1 MKKSLLLTA
10 LIASVASLA
19 ATTGTVELEVKNE
32 MKVEKKANSSNVE
45 VPTLTENKTSA
56 KLKSEVKVANSG
68 FSFGT
73 ELGLKEL
80 RLFKLGEQNPTVFN
94 GFETLKSQN
103 DGSKVWAK
111 YELPEFKGFHSSVKA
126 EYNIPEK
133 IKAEL
138 DANYEIKNKATLGY
152 NTTHE
157 LKLGGTEKVEG
168 KSITS
173 TQKVYLNVTNPK
185 FVNSKLEAEVKHDWQ
200 FEKKEVSK
208 DNNKKFTYYEP
219 EFFKSVKDIRGE
231 AALNYKVL
239 NNLVLGGEVYI
250 KYINFVDNNGEGEYR
265 NFLTGKNDEKFAK
278 GQKHAGTDALAF
290 NLTYEKDK
298 LKLENKVF
306 LQNIF
311 EIKDYEKDTEI
322 KRNNFGI
329 ITDIV
334 SNKNESSFD
343 TFLTFHYGTNVKVT
357 YTGVDKLTL
366 TADTT
371 LGGTSKNIDFKTT
384 LTKKDNKIERKVEN
398 NNSDAKDAVSTAD
411 PKEFKTDETNHTLH
425 AGYVKLALG
434 AKYDYEL
441 INTVTLTPELNVK
454 VEASELK
461 SPLAKKR
468 SQNGFKTGND
478 DNANYNFVS
487 LEITPKLSVAYKPIS
502 KFTVSANAELPIT
515 LDNKNNNK
523 RDKFEFKNVQIK
535 PSVNVKYEW

>member
-32 MKVEKKANSSNVE
+32 MKAEKASDATKLA
-45 VPTLTENKTSA
+45 ENKTSA
-56 KLKSEVKVANSG
+56 KLKSEVKVAKSG

-73 ELGLKEL
+73 ELGLKDL
-80 RLFKLGEQNPTVFN
+80 RLFKLGEKDPTQFN
-94 GFETLKSQN
+94 GLKTLKSQN

-111 YELPEFKGFHSSVKA
+111 YEFPELKGFHSSVKA
-126 EYNIPEK
+126 EYNIPDK

-157 LKLGGTEKVEG
+157 LKLGEKVEG
-168 KSITS
+168 KSIIS

-200 FEKKEVSK
+200 FEK
-208 DNNKKFTYYEP
+208 YEP

-239 NNLVLGGEVYI
+239 NNLVLGGEAYV
-250 KYINFVDNNGEGEYR
+250 KYINYIDQEGQGEYR
-265 NFLTGKNDEKFAK
+265 NFLTGKNDEKFDK
-278 GQKHAGTDALAF
+278 GQKHIGTGAVAL

-311 EIKDYEKDTEI
+311 ELKDGTI
-322 KRNNFGI
+322 TRNNFGI
-329 ITDIV
+329 ITADDIN
-334 SNKNESSFD
+334 NKKSFE
-343 TFLTFHYGTNVKVT
+343 TLLTFHYGTNIKAT
-357 YTGVDKLTL
+357 YTAIDKLTL

-371 LGGTSKNIDFKTT
+371 LGGTSKNIDYTTT
-384 LTKKDNKIERKVEN
+384 LTKNDNKIEREVKN
-398 NNSDAKDAVSTAD
+398 SNSDKEDKDG
-411 PKEFKTDETNHTLH
+411 KTNETNHTLH

-441 INTVTLTPELNVK
+441 IKTVTLTPELNVK
-454 VEASELK
+454 VEATELK

-468 SQNGFKTGND
+468 SQNKFETNSV

-487 LEITPKLSVAYKPIS
+487 LEITPKLSVAYKPIP
-502 KFTVSANAELPIT
+502 KFTVSANAELPIA
-515 LDNKNNNK
+515 LDNKKDNK
-523 RDKFEFKNVQIK
+523 RDKFEFRNVQIK

>member
-32 MKVEKKANSSNVE
+32 MKAEKVNE
-45 VPTLTENKTSA
+45 VLTENKTSA
-56 KLKSEVKVANSG
+56 KLKSEVKVAKSG

-73 ELGLKEL
+73 ELGLKDL
-80 RLFKLGEQNPTVFN
+80 RLFKLGTQEPTKFE
-94 GFETLKSQN
+94 GFKTLKDQN

-111 YELPEFKGFHSSVKA
+111 YELPEFKGFHSSVKT

-185 FVNSKLEAEVKHDWQ
+185 FVDSKLEAEVKHDWQ
-200 FEKKEVSK
+200 FEKK
-208 DNNKKFTYYEP
+208 DGKKLPYYEP

-231 AALNYKVL
+231 ATLNYKVL
-239 NNLVLGGEVYI
+239 DNLVLGGEAYI
-250 KYINFVDNNGEGEYR
+250 KYINFIDNNGKGEYR
-265 NFLTGKNDEKFAK
+265 NFLTGTKDEKFAEN
-278 GQKHAGTDALAF
+278 QKHVGTDAAAF

-311 EIKDYEKDTEI
+311 EIKDYEGNNKVE
-322 KRNNFGI
+322 RNNFGV
-329 ITDIV
+329 ITTDDA
-334 SNKNESSFD
+334 NNGK
-343 TFLTFHYGTNVKVT
+343 TFETLLTFHYGTNVKVT

-371 LGGTSKNIDFKTT
+371 LGGTSKNIDYKTT
-384 LTKKDNKIERKVEN
+384 LTKENDKIKREVEN
-398 NNSDAKDAVSTAD
+398 INSDAKDAVSTAD

-441 INTVTLTPELNVK
+441 IKTVTLTPELNVK
-454 VEASELK
+454 VEATELK

-468 SQNGFKTGND
+468 SQNGFMTGSD
-478 DNANYNFVS
+478 DNKNYNFVS

>member
-32 MKVEKKANSSNVE
+32 MKVEKANDVKLS
-45 VPTLTENKTSA
+45 ENKTSA

-80 RLFKLGEQNPTVFN
+80 TLFELGVKPHTPFN
-94 GFETLKSQN
+94 GFATLKEKN

-111 YELPEFKGFHSSVKA
+111 YEFPELKGFHSSVKA
-126 EYNIPEK
+126 EYNIPDK

-152 NTTHE
+152 DTTSE
-157 LKLGGTEKVEG
+157 LKLGEKVEG
-168 KSITS
+168 KSIIS

-200 FEKKEVSK
+200 FEKKTFTNK
-208 DNNKKFTYYEP
+208 NNKEFTYYEP

-239 NNLVLGGEVYI
+239 NNLVLGGEAYI
-250 KYINFVDNNGEGEYR
+250 KYINFIDNDKEGEYR
-265 NFLTGKNDEKFAK
+265 NFLTGKNDEKFTK
-278 GQKHAGTDALAF
+278 GVKHIGTGAVAL

-311 EIKDYEKDTEI
+311 ALKDDTGI
-322 KRNNFGI
+322 LRDDNFGI
-329 ITDIV
+329 LKVDNTNNNKSITT
-334 SNKNESSFD
+334 S
-343 TFLTFHYGTNVKVT
+343 LTFHYGTNIKAT
-357 YTGVDKLTL
+357 YTAIDKLTL

-371 LGGTSKNIDFKTT
+371 FGGTSKNIDVKAT
-384 LTKKDNKIERKVEN
+384 LTKNDKKIKRTYSTVTDNIL
-398 NNSDAKDAVSTAD
+398 
-411 PKEFKTDETNHTLH
+411 HT
-425 AGYVKLALG
+425 GYVKVALG

-441 INTVTLTPELNVK
+441 IKTVTLTPELNAK
-454 VEASELK
+454 VEAKDLK
-461 SPLAKKR
+461 YTK
-468 SQNGFKTGND
+468 
-478 DNANYNFVS
+478 DNNTNYNSVS

-515 LDNKNNNK
+515 LDNS
-523 RDKFEFKNVQIK
+523 RDHKKKFEFRNVQIK

>member
-32 MKVEKKANSSNVE
+32 MKAEKVNE
-45 VPTLTENKTSA
+45 VLTENKTSA

-80 RLFKLGEQNPTVFN
+80 RLFKLGTQKPTEFK
-94 GFETLKSQN
+94 GFETLRTQN

-185 FVNSKLEAEVKHDWQ
+185 FVDSKLEAEVKHDWQ
-200 FEKKEVSK
+200 FEKKEVTK

-231 AALNYKVL
+231 AKLNYKVL
-239 NNLVLGGEVYI
+239 NNLVLGGEAYI
-250 KYINFVDNNGEGEYR
+250 KYINFIDNDKEGEYR
-265 NFLTGKNDEKFAK
+265 NFLTGKNDEKFTK
-278 GQKHAGTDALAF
+278 GVKHIGTGAVAL

-311 EIKDYEKDTEI
+311 ELNDKNI
-322 KRNNFGI
+322 KRDNFGMI
-329 ITDIV
+329 DINDLND
-334 SNKNESSFD
+334 SKSFE
-343 TFLTFHYGTNVKVT
+343 TLLTFHYGTNVKVT

-371 LGGTSKNIDFKTT
+371 LGGTSKNIDYETT
-384 LTKKDNKIERKVEN
+384 LTKKDNKIERTVKN
-398 NNSDAKDAVSTAD
+398 INSDKNDKDG
-411 PKEFKTDETNHTLH
+411 KTDETKHTLH

-441 INTVTLTPELNVK
+441 IKTVTLTPELNVK
-454 VEASELK
+454 VEATELK

-468 SQNGFKTGND
+468 SQHEFKTGNE
-478 DNANYNFVS
+478 DNKNYNFVS

-515 LDNKNNNK
+515 LDNKKNDK

>member
-32 MKVEKKANSSNVE
+32 MKAEKVKE
-45 VPTLTENKTSA
+45 VLTENKTSA

-80 RLFKLGEQNPTVFN
+80 RLFKLGKQDPTLFN
-94 GFETLKSQN
+94 GFATLKEKN

-126 EYNIPEK
+126 EYNIPNK

-157 LKLGGTEKVEG
+157 LELGKKVEG
-168 KSITS
+168 NSVIS

-200 FEKKEVSK
+200 FEKKNGTIASK
-208 DNNKKFTYYEP
+208 TFEYYAPKFAE
-219 EFFKSVKDIRGE
+219 SVKDIRGE

-239 NNLVLGGEVYI
+239 DNLVLGGEAYV
-250 KYINFVDNNGEGEYR
+250 KYINYIGEHDKGKYKD
-265 NFLTGKNDEKFAK
+265 FLIGKDDAEFTEGVKHIGTGAV
-278 GQKHAGTDALAF
+278 AL

-311 EIKDYEKDTEI
+311 ELQDDTI
-322 KRNNFGI
+322 KRDNFGMI
-329 ITDIV
+329 DINSISTDA
-334 SNKNESSFD
+334 NNPTSFE
-343 TFLTFHYGTNVKVT
+343 TRLAFHYGTNIKAT
-357 YTGVDKLTL
+357 YTVFDKLTL

-371 LGGTSKNIDFKTT
+371 FGGKSSNIDIKTT
-384 LTKKDNKIERKVEN
+384 LTKKDNKIERKLEK
-398 NNSDAKDAVSTAD
+398 NNSDKKDKVQETE
-411 PKEFKTDETNHTLH
+411 PKVFKTDESNHTLH

-441 INTVTLTPELNVK
+441 IKTVTLTPELNVK
-454 VEASELK
+454 VTAEELK

-468 SQNGFKTGND
+468 SQHEFKTNGI
-478 DNANYNFVS
+478 DNTNYNFVS

-515 LDNKNNNK
+515 LDNKKDNK
-523 RDKFEFKNVQIK
+523 RDKFEFRNVQIK
-535 PSVNVKYEW
+535 PSVNIKYEW